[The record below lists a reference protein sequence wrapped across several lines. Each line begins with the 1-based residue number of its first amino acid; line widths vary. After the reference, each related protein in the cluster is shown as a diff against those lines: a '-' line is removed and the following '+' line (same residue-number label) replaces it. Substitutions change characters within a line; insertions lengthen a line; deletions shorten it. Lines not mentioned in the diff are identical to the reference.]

1 MKLKDGF
8 VLRQVA
14 GEYVAI
20 PSGDEVDLNKMIT
33 LNETGAF
40 LWERMSAE
48 TTQEALVEALLA
60 EYEVGRDTA
69 VRCVSDFVAKLEG
82 YGFLD

>member
-20 PSGDEVDLNKMIT
+20 PSGSGVNLDRMIT
-33 LNETGAF
+33 LNQTGAF
-40 LWERMSAE
+40 LWGKMEEE
-48 TTQEALVEALLA
+48 TTEQALVEALLE
-60 EYEVGRDTA
+60 EYDVDSQTA
-69 VRCVSDFVAKLEG
+69 QTCVSEFVKKLDSYEL
-82 YGFLD
+82 LD

>member
-20 PSGDEVDLNKMIT
+20 PSGEGLDLNNMIT
-33 LNETGAF
+33 LNATGAF
-40 LWERMSAE
+40 IWEQLGQE
-48 TTQEALVEALLA
+48 TTREALVEALLS
-60 EYEVGRDTA
+60 EYEVDRDTA
-69 VRCVSDFVAKLEG
+69 VKCVDEFTARLEE

>member
-20 PSGDEVDLNKMIT
+20 PSGEQVDLNRMIT
-33 LNETGAF
+33 LNATGAF
-40 LWERMSAE
+40 LWEHLAE
-48 TTQEALVEALLA
+48 ESTPEALSEALQA
-60 EYEVGRDTA
+60 EYDVDAATA
-69 VRCVSDFVAKLEG
+69 AVAVSS
-82 YGFLD
+82 FLDKLKDHELLD